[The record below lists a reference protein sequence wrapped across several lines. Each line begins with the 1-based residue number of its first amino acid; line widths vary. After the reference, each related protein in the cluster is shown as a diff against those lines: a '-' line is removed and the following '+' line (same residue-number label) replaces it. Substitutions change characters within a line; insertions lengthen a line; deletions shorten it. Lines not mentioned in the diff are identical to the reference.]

1 MDLSTLSINRWMH
14 DTIDLLYPLYFCQ
27 MNKVMESSVLHIDET
42 TIPINDKPG
51 KTRKGYISV
60 SYTHLTL
67 PTIRLV

>member
-1 MDLSTLSINRWMH
+1 YLWLGVGFHGSFKLRHFSTSSINRWMH

-51 KTRKGYISV
+51 KTRKGYI
-60 SYTHLTL
+60 
-67 PTIRLV
+67 

>member
-67 PTIRLV
+67 PTT